1 MPNNDNGTYIWDVD
15 HNEWKN
21 LGNFIGEQGAKGDK
35 GDTGDTGATG
45 PQGPAGTTPDISVS
59 ASVSNTTGT
68 PAVTVTKGGTTAA
81 PTFALAF
88 SGIKG
93 ETGPQGPTGATGA
106 QGPKGDTGDTGA
118 TGATGPKGDKGD
130 TGETGPQGPQG
141 LQGPTGATGPKGD
154 TGATGPAGPTGPQG
168 PKGDE
173 GEGTLW
179 WQTTGTFDPLTDVMN
194 IPTSRII
201 SFAYSRE
208 RDPADGDYLILNAS
222 NLYEI
227 IRITTVQGVEVAQS
241 MIVATINGDFPPYQ
255 FSASASIGTN
265 DPTQPP
271 TATATVS
278 EHGLQR
284 NFNFVFNNIK
294 GPKGDTGAQ
303 GPTGATGA
311 TGAKGDMGIG
321 MPAGGTTGQML
332 YKVSNTSY
340 DFGWKKVRELPSS
353 SDTDNGKVLTC
364 RDNALGASLA
374 WETPTNTC
382 LWNDTFDG
390 STGINNKVFQFSIP
404 SELQKYEISSVEAYV
419 LWDTAVAGYSDI
431 MAGYWYPL
439 NGLTLAGNMISA
451 GYKWKLASQSVLNVT
466 LTAGMAPA
474 IYVVGTNVISTWSS
488 ANRAQYIPND
498 GNGHVRLR
506 VIATFGSKNGTIFGE

>member
-35 GDTGDTGATG
+35 GDPGDTGATG

-93 ETGPQGPTGATGA
+93 ETGPQGPAGATGA
-106 QGPKGDTGDTGA
+106 QGSQGI
-118 TGATGPKGDKGD
+118 
-130 TGETGPQGPQG
+130 QGPV
-141 LQGPTGATGPKGD
+141 GATGPKGD
-154 TGATGPAGPTGPQG
+154 TGATGATGPQG
-168 PKGDE
+168 PAGPKGDM

-194 IPTSRII
+194 VPTSRII

-271 TATATVS
+271 TATASVS

-340 DFGWKKVRELPSS
+340 DFGWKNIKEVPAFGSS
-353 SDTDNGKVLTC
+353 ANGDVLT
-364 RDNALGASLA
+364 RDSLTTGGLI
-374 WETPTNTC
+374 WDTPTKTC
-382 LWNDTFDG
+382 MWNDTFDG
-390 STGINNKVFQFSIP
+390 STGMDNKVFRFEIP
-404 SELQKYEISSVEAYV
+404 SKLRSFEISSVEAFV

-431 MAGYWYPL
+431 MAGKWYAL

-451 GYKWKLASQSVLNVT
+451 GYKWNINGQNELDVT

-474 IYVVGTNVISTWSS
+474 VYVVGTNVISTWSS
-488 ANRAQYIPND
+488 ANRASYIPND

-506 VIATFGSKNGTIFGE
+506 VIATFASKIGNIWGQ

>member
-1 MPNNDNGTYIWDVD
+1 MPNDNGTYIWDVD

-45 PQGPAGTTPDISVS
+45 PQGPAGTTPNISMS

-141 LQGPTGATGPKGD
+141 LQGATGATGPKGD
-154 TGATGPAGPTGPQG
+154 TGATGPQGPQGIQG
-168 PKGDE
+168 PKGDQ

-179 WQTTGTFDPLTDVMN
+179 WQTTGTFDPLETTMN

-255 FSASASIGTN
+255 FAATAAIGTN
-265 DPTQPP
+265 DPSLPP
-271 TATATVS
+271 TANVS
-278 EHGLQR
+278 VTEHGLER
-284 NFNFVFNNIK
+284 TFNFGFNNIK

-303 GPTGATGA
+303 GPQGPQGPKGDTGAAGHNGYGVA
-311 TGAKGDMGIG
+311 D
-321 MPAGGTTGQML
+321 GGTTGQIL
-332 YKVSNTSY
+332 SKASNTSY
-340 DFGWKKVRELPSS
+340 DTEWRTAREVPAVSN
-353 SDTDNGKVLTC
+353 TDHYKTLVASNSPL
-364 RDNALGASLA
+364 RDYE
-374 WETPTNTC
+374 WQPFTRTYM
-382 LWNDTFDG
+382 WNDDFDG
-390 STGINNKVFQFSIP
+390 SGTIDNKSFTFSIP
-404 SELQKYEISSVEAYV
+404 AQDSLQGREITSVNVYFC
-419 LWDTAVAGYSDI
+419 WDTTPSGYPTI
-431 MAGYWYPL
+431 FGGQWYPV
-439 NGLTLAGNMISA
+439 NGFTLPGVCIGMDYSWHQSNDN
-451 GYKWKLASQSVLNVT
+451 KLHVT
-466 LTAGMAPA
+466 LHAGMATA
-474 IYVVGTNVISTWSS
+474 IYVIGTNVISTWSS
-488 ANRAQYIPND
+488 ANKAVYLPND
-498 GNGHVRLR
+498 GNNHIRIR
-506 VIATFGSKNGTIFGE
+506 VVATFKGQD